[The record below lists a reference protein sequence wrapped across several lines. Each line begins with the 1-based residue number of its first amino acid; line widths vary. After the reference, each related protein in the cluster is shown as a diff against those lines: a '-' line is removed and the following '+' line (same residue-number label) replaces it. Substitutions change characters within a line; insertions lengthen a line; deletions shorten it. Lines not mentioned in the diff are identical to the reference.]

1 MRTKDYSINMKFDF
15 NQKKNE
21 QLFKERGISFQYVIE
36 TISDKGILLNFEH
49 PNKKKYPNQ
58 KVLVVN
64 INEYAYC
71 IPYVCKNDTWF
82 LKTIYPSRKFKY
94 LIIGEENE

>member
-1 MRTKDYSINMKFDF
+1 MRTEYYIINMIFDF

-21 QLFKERGISFQYVIE
+21 QLFKERGISFPNVIE
-36 TISDKGILLNFEH
+36 AISEKGILLNFEH

-58 KVLVVN
+58 KILVVN

-71 IPYVCKNDTWF
+71 IPYVIEKDTWF
-82 LKTIYPSRKFKY
+82 FKTIYPSRKFKY
-94 LIIGEENE
+94 LIGEENE